1 MNKSTTIIFLLLM
14 CISFTSI
21 AGDSLYVWAP
31 NGLNIR
37 TTPSTKSK
45 VLESIPFGTGL
56 YEIESTDISYNTN
69 AIAPHKSKYQN
80 TQAYIIRGEWTKVST
95 TNGVIGYVVNNYLL
109 PYEPTNI
116 IKRHQLPLDSLGID
130 SSYSYYYK
138 EVKMTLSNSVLY
150 EYNIHFFELSGSNYT
165 EREYH
170 FLNMD
175 IKDAYLIWSA
185 SFQGDTDHF
194 VVTKNWKT
202 LLIIDFSICH
212 VTFKKE
218 DNNVI
223 MQITCAC

>member
-1 MNKSTTIIFLLLM
+1 M
-14 CISFTSI
+14 
-21 AGDSLYVWAP
+21 WAP

-37 TTPSTKSK
+37 SAPSTKSQ

-56 YEIESTDISYNTN
+56 HQIESTDISYNTN
-69 AIAPHKSKYQN
+69 ALAPRKSKYQN
-80 TQAYIIRGEWTKVST
+80 TPAYIIRGEWIKVST
-95 TNGVIGYVVNNYLL
+95 KKGLVGYVINNYLL
-109 PYEPTNI
+109 PYEPTNTI
-116 IKRHQLPLDSLGID
+116 NRSQLSLDSLGRD
-130 SSYSYYYK
+130 SSYTYYYK
-138 EVKMTLSNSVLY
+138 EAEMILSNSVLY
-150 EYNIHFFELSGSNYT
+150 EHNIHFFELSESNYI
-165 EREYH
+165 ERQYH

-175 IKDAYLIWSA
+175 IKDAFLIWSA

-194 VVTKNWKT
+194 VVTKNWKE